1 MPVFLDGFLREKW
14 DMDLINIEQLC
25 FWVTMKAY
33 VVGKDNKCWSNS
45 NSLSE
50 YYNQKGLLYISTCS
64 PEKPPG
70 ELSTWRLD
78 KA

>member
-33 VVGKDNKCWSNS
+33 VVGKDNKC
-45 NSLSE
+45 
-50 YYNQKGLLYISTCS
+50 
-64 PEKPPG
+64 
-70 ELSTWRLD
+70 
-78 KA
+78 